1 MIQIHFHVG
10 VVADELHEV
19 VWGTV
24 RQLHEIDLTA
34 LCVIADGAKPNRK
47 FFQDHAHKEGM
58 KDGVVYKARN
68 IYAPEKFVY
77 FMPDVPHL
85 IKTTQNCWE
94 HSHGSG
100 TRHLWVHQLTLYKG
114 TSCMWVLRQFFFL

>member
-1 MIQIHFHVG
+1 M
-10 VVADELHEV
+10 
-19 VWGTV
+19 
-24 RQLHEIDLTA
+24 LT
-34 LCVIADGAKPNRK
+34 K
-47 FFQDHAHKEGM
+47 GM

-94 HSHGSG
+94 QSHGSG
-100 TRHLWVHQLTLYKG
+100 TRHLLVHQLTLYKG
-114 TSCMWVLRQFFFL
+114 TSCMWVLRWFFFL